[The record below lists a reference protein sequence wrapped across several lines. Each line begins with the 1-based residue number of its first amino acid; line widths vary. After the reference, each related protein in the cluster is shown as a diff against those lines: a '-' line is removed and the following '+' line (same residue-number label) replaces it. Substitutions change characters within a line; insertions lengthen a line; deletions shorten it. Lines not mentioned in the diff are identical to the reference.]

1 MYFHS
6 AVNQYKDVETNS
18 KVETADK
25 HKFILIVL
33 EELHKNLNTLIF
45 TIENDKKSS
54 PAKSKSFSKII
65 SSLMILMNSL
75 DFDNGEPIAS
85 NLFNLYE
92 YCRNEVLIGYKELK
106 TDGIKSAENVIS
118 DILSS
123 WKEIN

>member
-1 MYFHS
+1 MNFHN

-33 EELHKNLNTLIF
+33 EELQKNLNTLIY
-45 TIENDKKSS
+45 TIENEKKSS

>member
-1 MYFHS
+1 M
-6 AVNQYKDVETNS
+6 K
-18 KVETADK
+18 KVISCK
-25 HKFILIVL
+25 I
-33 EELHKNLNTLIF
+33 
-45 TIENDKKSS
+45 
-54 PAKSKSFSKII
+54 KSFSKKFF
-65 SSLMILMNSL
+65 LTILMNSL